1 MVMCAAKPDLWAGVV
16 KFELLLLVFG
26 GTVPIGAA
34 WSVQSVPFALPLLCA
49 VSQIDCLSVAT
60 LLCSMLVL
68 VLLFMLVVLVPFGTL
83 TQLLLRLLC
92 RPRRRCL

>member
-1 MVMCAAKPDLWAGVV
+1 MVMCAVKPDLWAGVV

-49 VSQIDCLSVAT
+49 VSQIASGGDSAVFDAGPDAALHVGGARI
-60 LLCSMLVL
+60 
-68 VLLFMLVVLVPFGTL
+68 PFCTL
-83 TQLLLRLLC
+83 TQLRLRLLR
-92 RPRRRCL
+92 RPRRCCL